1 VKKRFFGTE
10 DVFFTKKRKRLL
22 SLFESF
28 IVLQIGKEC
37 SAARGSR
44 GCECGLW
51 GQQYHGVVD
60 SSLRQ
65 VVPILR

>member
-1 VKKRFFGTE
+1 VGINLFFE
-10 DVFFTKKRKRLL
+10 KSLL
-22 SLFESF
+22 RWFASV

-37 SAARGSR
+37 SAARGSC

-51 GQQYHGVVD
+51 GQQYHGLVD